1 MIIQRPVIETTTYRQ
16 PVETPKSKRSE
27 IQKLDKQKSE
37 MDAIEESIESYH
49 SKPDPQKTAH
59 QLQQSMKYTSMTQS
73 QIKDSHLNVGGQR
86 RSGVSDSGGI
96 ADEIG
101 SVQPDDD
108 IEDSIIEESMNMD
121 PSQSQQLSNARRY
134 LGSEKA
140 VQDTSKA
147 VIDNKK
153 K

>member
-1 MIIQRPVIETTTYRQ
+1 MEV
-16 PVETPKSKRSE
+16 
-27 IQKLDKQKSE
+27 
-37 MDAIEESIESYH
+37 IEESIMSYK
-49 SKPDPQKTAH
+49 SKQDIQKSAH

-73 QIKDSHLNVGGQR
+73 QIKDSALNIGGQR

-108 IEDSIIEESMNMD
+108 IEDSIIEESLNMD
-121 PSQSQQLSNARRY
+121 QSQSQQLSAARRY